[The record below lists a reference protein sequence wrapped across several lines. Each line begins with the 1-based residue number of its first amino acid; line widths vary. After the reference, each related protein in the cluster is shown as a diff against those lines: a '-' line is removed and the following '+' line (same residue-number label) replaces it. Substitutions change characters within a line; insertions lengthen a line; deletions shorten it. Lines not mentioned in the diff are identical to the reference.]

1 MRYKIYLTGKARKK
15 LDSLNQKSRRMI
27 LDTLSFLRDYGFSQR
42 LDIKKLKGF
51 KNHYRLR
58 VGKYRILFELEK
70 PDKIIIYAILPR
82 KKAYKK

>member
-51 KNHYRLR
+51 ENHYRLR
-58 VGKYRILFELEK
+58 VGKYRVLFELEK

>member
-58 VGKYRILFELEK
+58 VGKYRVLFELEK

>member
-27 LDTLSFLRDYGFSQR
+27 LDTLSFLRDYGFSRR

-58 VGKYRILFELEK
+58 VGKYRVLFELEK

>member
-1 MRYKIYLTGKARKK
+1 MRYKIYLTDKARKK

-70 PDKIIIYAILPR
+70 PDKIIVYAILPR